1 MVYLEYKKKRK
12 TRIHVKKGLSEQSEE
27 IVKILNSWES
37 VALSSNICSAFEQAG
52 FYKCADEENDQKVYI
67 KVNIQNAV
75 RIRGLETTPVV
86 HGKEYKDRI
95 PVQCFENNEYEYDT
109 DENNE

>member
-1 MVYLEYKKKRK
+1 M
-12 TRIHVKKGLSEQSEE
+12 S
-27 IVKILNSWES
+27 
-37 VALSSNICSAFEQAG
+37 
-52 FYKCADEENDQKVYI
+52 DEENDQKVYI

-95 PVQCFENNEYEYDT
+95 PVQCFENNEYEDDT
-109 DENNE
+109 DENNG

>member
-1 MVYLEYKKKRK
+1 M
-12 TRIHVKKGLSEQSEE
+12 
-27 IVKILNSWES
+27 
-37 VALSSNICSAFEQAG
+37 G
-52 FYKCADEENDQKVYI
+52 FYKCVDEENDEKIYI

-95 PVQCFENNEYEYDT
+95 PVRCFENNDSDYDT
-109 DENNE
+109 EDNDE